1 MAKSLAQ
8 YMNEV
13 DYDANVVLILNF
25 LKPVSEFSEIYP
37 NPNTHSFKPITICL
51 IYMLIFLQSQVF
63 DFSSVC
69 FLESCKG
76 ENTFTDFIRCML
88 NDAVVEGEMES

>member
-13 DYDANVVLILNF
+13 DYDANIVLILNF

-37 NPNTHSFKPITICL
+37 NPNMHSFKPITICL
-51 IYMLIFLQSQVF
+51 IYKLIFLQSQVF

-69 FLESCKG
+69 FLE
-76 ENTFTDFIRCML
+76 
-88 NDAVVEGEMES
+88 AVREKIHLPTL